1 MAPDHRG
8 AILDKQA
15 GVARQLL
22 SSLLRRPVVDSG
34 GRRLG
39 RLRDVTVL
47 LDRSHPLVHRAIVD
61 TPTGDRALPWPHRST
76 WDGGR
81 LVIAESPE
89 EVPRTPVHGE
99 PALEA
104 HELLLGRDVLDT
116 QVVDLAGHRLSRV
129 SDVLLVAPPGGGL
142 EVAAVDVGLGGLL
155 RRMGLRRL
163 AERLGPAAIDW
174 QDLHLTSSRGHV
186 VQLSTATAG
195 MHRLDAA
202 ELAELLARLSPE
214 KATDVMRTVGPERSA
229 RALHRSHPAVGRR
242 LLHTLGHEEARRV
255 VVAAPPGAASDR
267 LAELHG
273 QVAQGRRRRYLRTAG
288 WRVRRPPH
296 RRGGDVTSDSSGSG

>member
-1 MAPDHRG
+1 M
-8 AILDKQA
+8 DKQA

-22 SSLLRRPVVDSG
+22 SSLLRHPVVDSR

-39 RLRDVTVL
+39 RLRDITVL
-47 LDRSHPLVHRAIVD
+47 LDRGHPLVHRAIVD
-61 TPTGDRALPWPHRST
+61 TPAGDRALPWPRSP
-76 WDGGR
+76 WDGGQV
-81 LVIAESPE
+81 VIAQPPE
-89 EVPRTPVHGE
+89 EVPPIPVQRE

-142 EVAAVDVGLGGLL
+142 EVAAVDVSLGGLL
-155 RRMGLRRL
+155 RRLGLRRL

-273 QVAQGRRRRYLRTAG
+273 QVARGRRRRYLRTAG
-288 WRVRRPPH
+288 WRVRRPPP
-296 RRGGDVTSDSSGSG
+296 RRGGDVRSDSSGSG